1 MQQAPSRAHI
11 NVTPMID
18 VMLVLLLIFMI
29 QQLIIPA
36 LALPTTRNTAEKP
49 KPNAV
54 TLRID
59 RRGVF
64 ELSTD
69 SEYGGKGRR
78 VKRADLGAE
87 LARLY
92 EQRTGDHVLY
102 LLADSSL
109 AYRVIDDALAIAR
122 GAGVRVVGAV
132 TERRGRWG
140 SAPQR
145 GAIAAV
151 EPVDRHAVEQRR
163 LI

>member
-1 MQQAPSRAHI
+1 MSSLRAAP
-11 NVTPMID
+11 NLTPMID

-29 QQLIIPA
+29 QQLLIPV
-36 LALPTTRNTAEKP
+36 LALPSTRNSLDKP

-78 VKRADLGAE
+78 VERADLGTE

-92 EQRTGDHVLY
+92 AQRDGDHVLY
-102 LLADSSL
+102 LMADSSL
-109 AYRVIDDALAIAR
+109 AFSVIDDALSIAR
-122 GAGVRVVGAV
+122 AAGVRVVGAV
-132 TERRGRWG
+132 TERRG
-140 SAPQR
+140 Q
-145 GAIAAV
+145 
-151 EPVDRHAVEQRR
+151 
-163 LI
+163 

>member
-1 MQQAPSRAHI
+1 MSSLRAGP
-11 NVTPMID
+11 NLTPMID

-29 QQLIIPA
+29 QQLLIPV
-36 LALPTTRNTAEKP
+36 LALPSTRNSLDKP

-78 VKRADLGAE
+78 VGRADLGAE

-92 EQRTGDHVLY
+92 EQRSGDHVLY
-102 LLADSSL
+102 LMADSSL
-109 AYRVIDDALAIAR
+109 AFSVIDDALSIAR

-132 TERRGRWG
+132 TDRRGR
-140 SAPQR
+140 
-145 GAIAAV
+145 
-151 EPVDRHAVEQRR
+151 
-163 LI
+163 

>member
-1 MQQAPSRAHI
+1 MSSLRAGP
-11 NVTPMID
+11 NLTPMID

-29 QQLIIPA
+29 QQLLIPV
-36 LALPTTRNTAEKP
+36 LALPSTRNSLDKP

-78 VKRADLGAE
+78 VERADLGSE

-92 EQRTGDHVLY
+92 AQRDGDHVLY
-102 LLADSSL
+102 LMADSSL
-109 AYRVIDDALAIAR
+109 AFSVIDDALSIAR
-122 GAGVRVVGAV
+122 AAGVRVVGAV
-132 TERRGRWG
+132 TERRG
-140 SAPQR
+140 Q
-145 GAIAAV
+145 
-151 EPVDRHAVEQRR
+151 
-163 LI
+163 

>member
-1 MQQAPSRAHI
+1 MSSLRAAP
-11 NVTPMID
+11 NLTPMID

-29 QQLIIPA
+29 QQLIIPV
-36 LALPTTRNTAEKP
+36 LALPASRHSLDKP

-78 VKRADLGAE
+78 VERADLGAE

-92 EQRTGDHVLY
+92 GQRDGDHVLY
-102 LLADSSL
+102 LMADSSL
-109 AYRVIDDALAIAR
+109 SYRVIDDALAIAR
-122 GAGVRVVGAV
+122 GAGVRLVGAV
-132 TERRGRWG
+132 TEGRGR
-140 SAPQR
+140 
-145 GAIAAV
+145 
-151 EPVDRHAVEQRR
+151 
-163 LI
+163 